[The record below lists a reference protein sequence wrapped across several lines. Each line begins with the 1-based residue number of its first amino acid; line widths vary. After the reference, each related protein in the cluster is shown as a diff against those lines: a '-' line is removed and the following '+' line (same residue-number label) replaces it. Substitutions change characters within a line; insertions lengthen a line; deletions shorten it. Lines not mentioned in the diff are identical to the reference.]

1 MENFRGWTR
10 LEVAVYWLRRLC
22 RFVASLVPRVA
33 RSRLAAGTSL
43 FLASVR
49 LAVGVD
55 RPLLGRKRLGAE
67 LTSFPTGFTPSVPL
81 RREPAERAKPRR
93 VGSASEASIPNLIAA
108 GVRHDPE
115 FT

>member
-43 FLASVR
+43 FWLPFV
-49 LAVGVD
+49 
-55 RPLLGRKRLGAE
+55 LLWE
-67 LTSFPTGFTPSVPL
+67 WIVHCWD
-81 RREPAERAKPRR
+81 E
-93 VGSASEASIPNLIAA
+93 SA
-108 GVRHDPE
+108 
-115 FT
+115 